1 MADDRLACSRLP
13 SIAATNAVRVV
24 PRSRAISFKLSQ
36 NWSSRL
42 TLVLWPTMTVERF
55 VTEDF
60 TASLSRRDEIE
71 RGPCLTVARII
82 STCGRNNTVNG
93 KRLRVISSSLS
104 GDRGKTAAAAEGPWS
119 DPLANAPSRGS
130 HNLVLPEPRKPA
142 QALYTGSDGSVLT
155 ATPV

>member
-13 SIAATNAVRVV
+13 SIAAINAPRVV
-24 PRSRAISFKLSQ
+24 PRSPAISFKLSQ

-42 TLVLWPTMTVERF
+42 TLVLWPAMTIERF

-82 STCGRNNTVNG
+82 STCGHKDTVNVE
-93 KRLRVISSSLS
+93 RLEYFLAVQAGI
-104 GDRGKTAAAAEGPWS
+104 GGN
-119 DPLANAPSRGS
+119 PLRQQRAPGVVLRASRGS
-130 HNLVLPEPRKPA
+130 HKRCA
-142 QALYTGSDGSVLT
+142 RA
-155 ATPV
+155 